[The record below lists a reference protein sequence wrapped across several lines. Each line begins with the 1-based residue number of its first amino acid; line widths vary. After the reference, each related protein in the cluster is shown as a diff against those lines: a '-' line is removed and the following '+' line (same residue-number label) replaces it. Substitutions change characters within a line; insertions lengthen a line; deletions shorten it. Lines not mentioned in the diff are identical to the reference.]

1 MKGRRLVLA
10 FAVMA
15 LLCAPVIGA
24 RAAAPEGHCRARA
37 NLAAG
42 WGGSRFVPVP
52 SQGVIGTS
60 CVFHTAGSQ
69 FFGVIGQG
77 LPITGGVQMIL
88 PDGRRFYCRDGY
100 LETPLVLAGL
110 TLGQAHPH
118 LQCGYNLVDRV
129 ELSLFLPALVAGDV
143 YCSTTGELGIQVEIG
158 CFART

>member
-1 MKGRRLVLA
+1 MNGRRIAIAGAVVAVL
-10 FAVMA
+10 
-15 LLCAPVIGA
+15 LAPMVGA
-24 RAAAPEGHCRARA
+24 RAATPEGHCFAQT

-52 SQGVIGTS
+52 PQGVVGAS

-69 FFGVIGQG
+69 FFGVRGQG

-118 LQCGYNLVDRV
+118 LQCGYNLFDSV
-129 ELSLFLPALVAGDV
+129 ELSLFLPAPVAGDV
-143 YCSTTGELGIQVEIG
+143 YCSTTGELGIQVEIN
-158 CFART
+158 CFERT